1 MKGWCFGF
9 LRDGSQLWL
18 SRMYGEDVANGYLY
32 PGSRFTIMMALY
44 YFTHLAEITRD
55 TEETTG
61 GRPGV
66 VYLPSAPADTAE
78 RAPQVETI
86 PLRGQ
91 QPIQPAP
98 VQNYYYN
105 QYRQR
110 AKPIELLFQPSKK
123 ENYLGQKEL
132 DCSNPSRG
140 IKGRFEALGRPQ
152 PARFHAPR
160 LLSCL
165 DHGLR

>member
-9 LRDGSQLWL
+9 RRDGSQLWL

-32 PGSRFTIMMALY
+32 PGSGFTIMMALY

-140 IKGRFEALGRPQ
+140 IKGRFEALGWMESR
-152 PARFHAPR
+152 
-160 LLSCL
+160 C
-165 DHGLR
+165 D